1 MFVKSY
7 MLLNEKKI
15 HCKKKVVNLKMSFP
29 IRCSF
34 FWGLLLD
41 VANQNIIPFTGILG
55 GVYFVYSLR
64 PFLSH
69 SFISLSQAFHF
80 LFLSCSFS
88 HHSGVVYA
96 ESHHFFSPV
105 SAREC
110 VASTQLSTIG
120 QHVVAAIF
128 KHSQYLPR
136 AGLAEDIL
144 HALPVTGCT
153 MSSSSTTL
161 SFFLGFMTVKL
172 EMHAAIV
179 LFSLAVLHTKSYLW
193 PLDS

>member
-15 HCKKKVVNLKMSFP
+15 HCKKKVVNVKMSFP

-34 FWGLLLD
+34 LWGLLLD

-80 LFLSCSFS
+80 LFSSCSFS

-96 ESHHFFSPV
+96 ASHHFFSPV

-110 VASTQLSTIG
+110 VASTQLQDSMLW
-120 QHVVAAIF
+120 Q
-128 KHSQYLPR
+128 QY
-136 AGLAEDIL
+136 
-144 HALPVTGCT
+144 
-153 MSSSSTTL
+153 SSTASTFQGQGWQRIYCML
-161 SFFLGFMTVKL
+161 FL
-172 EMHAAIV
+172 
-179 LFSLAVLHTKSYLW
+179 SLAAL
-193 PLDS
+193 